1 MTDALMASVESCK
14 HLSKCPRSEPALSD
28 HACTCGVDST
38 RTEAEAR
45 IAMLPRISKH
55 NGMITP

>member
-1 MTDALMASVESCK
+1 MTEYLLKSVQACK

-38 RTEAEAR
+38 RTEAEAL
-45 IAMLPRISKH
+45 IAMLPSISKH
-55 NGMITP
+55 NGMVTP